1 MLESFKVQAILNK
14 DDVMDF
20 NFSEEHI
27 LLRETVK
34 RFSETELAPLVRE
47 ADDNEVFPKQLFP
60 KWGEMGL
67 ISARYPIEDGGG
79 GFDKIADCI
88 IREETSRVCQAFAS
102 SLSAH
107 SHLGIWP
114 IWRIGTDAQKEKYL
128 KPALAG
134 TKVSCFGLSE
144 PDGGSNIRALKT
156 HAKKVDGGYLINGS
170 KLYITNA
177 PMADFML
184 LAARTSPELT
194 AQSISL
200 FIVDLPSAN
209 IEIQKLAKESIKA
222 SETGLLFIDD
232 LFVSDDAL
240 LGEREGNY
248 PIILESL
255 TENRVGVSANC
266 LGMAKA
272 AFEEANNYA
281 HERMIAGK
289 PIGKFQAI
297 GHKLANMSAE
307 IEAAQWLVYY
317 GAWQVDQGTL
327 DNAMAAKIKLV
338 ASEMAVKVSEDAIR
352 ILGGAGIMREYS
364 VGRIHRDSLL
374 YIIGEGTSEI
384 QRNIIARSLGF

>member
-1 MLESFKVQAILNK
+1 
-14 DDVMDF
+14 MDF
-20 NFSEEHI
+20 SFSEEHQ

-47 ADDNEVFPKQLFP
+47 ADDNEIFPKELFP

-67 ISARYPIEDGGG
+67 IAARYPEADGGG
-79 GFDKIADCI
+79 GFDKVADCI

-114 IWRIGTDAQKEKYL
+114 IWRIGTEAQKDQYF

-134 TKVSCFGLSE
+134 EKVSCFGLSE

-156 HAKKVDGGYLINGS
+156 TAKKVEGGYIINGS

-184 LAARTSPELT
+184 LAARTSPELS
-194 AQSISL
+194 AKSISL
-200 FIVDLPSAN
+200 FIVDLPSKN
-209 IEIQKLAKESIKA
+209 IEIQKLAKESIRA
-222 SETGLLFIDD
+222 SETGLIFIDN
-232 LFVSDDAL
+232 LFVPDEAL
-240 LGEREGNY
+240 LGEQEGTY
-248 PIILESL
+248 PVILESL

-266 LGMAKA
+266 LGMATA
-272 AFEEANNYA
+272 AFEEAERYA
-281 HERMIAGK
+281 HERIISDR
-289 PIGKFQAI
+289 PIGKFQSI
-297 GHKLANMSAE
+297 GHKLANMSTE
-307 IEAAQWLVYY
+307 IEAAKWMVYY
-317 GAWQVDQGTL
+317 GAWLTDNDSL
-327 DNAMAAKIKLV
+327 DNAMAAKIKLT

-352 ILGGAGIMREYS
+352 ILGGAGIMRDYP
-364 VGRIHRDSLL
+364 VGRIHRDTLL

>member
-1 MLESFKVQAILNK
+1 
-14 DDVMDF
+14 MDF
-20 NFSEEHI
+20 SFSEEHQ
-27 LLRETVK
+27 LLRETVR

-47 ADDNEVFPKQLFP
+47 ADDSEIFPRELFP

-67 ISARYPIEDGGG
+67 IAARYPEKDGGG

-114 IWRIGTDAQKEKYL
+114 IWRIGTEAQKEKYL
-128 KPALAG
+128 KPAMAG
-134 TKVSCFGLSE
+134 EKVSCFGLSE

-156 HAKKVDGGYLINGS
+156 QAKKVDGGYLINGS

-184 LAARTSPELT
+184 LAARTSPELS
-194 AQSISL
+194 ADSISM
-200 FIVDLPSAN
+200 FIVDLPSEN
-209 IEIQKLAKESIKA
+209 VVIQKLAKESIRA
-222 SETGLLFIDD
+222 SETGLIFIEDLFIPDEN
-232 LFVSDDAL
+232 L
-240 LGEREGNY
+240 LGEEEGTY
-248 PIILESL
+248 PVILESL
-255 TENRVGVSANC
+255 MENRVGVSANC

-272 AFEEANNYA
+272 AFEEANRYA
-281 HERMIAGK
+281 HERIISDR

-307 IEAAQWLVYY
+307 IEAAQWMVYN

-327 DNAMAAKIKLV
+327 NTAMAAKIKLIS
-338 ASEMAVKVSEDAIR
+338 SEMAVKVSEDAIR
-352 ILGGAGIMREYS
+352 ILGGAGIMRDYS
-364 VGRIHRDSLL
+364 VGRIHRDTLL

>member
-1 MLESFKVQAILNK
+1 MNFS
-14 DDVMDF
+14 
-20 NFSEEHI
+20 FSEEHQ
-27 LLRETVK
+27 LLRETVR

-47 ADDNEVFPKQLFP
+47 ADDSEIFPRELFP

-67 ISARYPIEDGGG
+67 IAARYPEKDGGG

-128 KPALAG
+128 KPAMAG
-134 TKVSCFGLSE
+134 EKVSCFGLSE

-156 HAKKVDGGYLINGS
+156 QAKKVDGGYLINGS

-184 LAARTSPELT
+184 LAARTSPELS
-194 AQSISL
+194 ADSISM
-200 FIVDLPSAN
+200 FIVDLPSEN
-209 IEIQKLAKESIKA
+209 VVIQKLAKESIRA
-222 SETGLLFIDD
+222 SETGLIFIEDLFIPDEN
-232 LFVSDDAL
+232 L
-240 LGEREGNY
+240 LGEEEGTY
-248 PIILESL
+248 PVILESL
-255 TENRVGVSANC
+255 MENRVGVSANC

-272 AFEEANNYA
+272 AFEEANRYA
-281 HERMIAGK
+281 HERIISGR

-307 IEAAQWLVYY
+307 IEAAQWMV
-317 GAWQVDQGTL
+317 
-327 DNAMAAKIKLV
+327 
-338 ASEMAVKVSEDAIR
+338 
-352 ILGGAGIMREYS
+352 
-364 VGRIHRDSLL
+364 
-374 YIIGEGTSEI
+374 
-384 QRNIIARSLGF
+384 

>member
-1 MLESFKVQAILNK
+1 
-14 DDVMDF
+14 MDF
-20 NFSEEHI
+20 SFSEEHQ
-27 LLRETVK
+27 LLRETVR

-47 ADDNEVFPKQLFP
+47 ADDNEIFPRELFP

-67 ISARYPIEDGGG
+67 IAARYPEKDGGG

-114 IWRIGTDAQKEKYL
+114 IWRIGTEAQKEKYL
-128 KPALAG
+128 KPAMAG
-134 TKVSCFGLSE
+134 EKVSCFGLSE

-156 HAKKVDGGYLINGS
+156 QAKKVDGGYLINGS

-184 LAARTSPELT
+184 LAARTSPELS
-194 AQSISL
+194 ADSISM
-200 FIVDLPSAN
+200 FIVDLPSEN
-209 IEIQKLAKESIKA
+209 VVIQKLAKESIRA
-222 SETGLLFIDD
+222 SETGLIFIEDLFIPDEN
-232 LFVSDDAL
+232 L
-240 LGEREGNY
+240 LGEEEGTY
-248 PIILESL
+248 PVILESL
-255 TENRVGVSANC
+255 MENRVGVSANC

-272 AFEEANNYA
+272 AFEEANRYA
-281 HERMIAGK
+281 HERIISGR

-307 IEAAQWLVYY
+307 IEAAQWMVYN

-327 DNAMAAKIKLV
+327 NTAMAAKIKLV

-352 ILGGAGIMREYS
+352 ILGGAGIMRDYS
-364 VGRIHRDSLL
+364 VGRIHRDTLL

>member
-1 MLESFKVQAILNK
+1 
-14 DDVMDF
+14 MDF
-20 NFSEEHI
+20 SFSEEHQ
-27 LLRETVK
+27 LLRETVR

-47 ADDNEVFPKQLFP
+47 ADDNETFPRELFP

-67 ISARYPIEDGGG
+67 IAARYPEKDGGG

-114 IWRIGTDAQKEKYL
+114 IWRIGTEAQKEQYL
-128 KPALAG
+128 KPAMAG
-134 TKVSCFGLSE
+134 QKVSCFGLSE

-156 HAKKVDGGYLINGS
+156 HAKKVDGGYIINGS

-184 LAARTSPELT
+184 LAARTSPELS
-194 AQSISL
+194 ADSISL
-200 FIVDLPSAN
+200 FVVDLPSKHVV
-209 IEIQKLAKESIKA
+209 IEKLAKESIKA
-222 SETGLLFIDD
+222 SETGLIFIED
-232 LFVSDDAL
+232 LFVPDDAL
-240 LGEREGNY
+240 LGGREGTY
-248 PIILESL
+248 PVILESL

-272 AFEEANNYA
+272 AFEEATRYA
-281 HERMIAGK
+281 DERIISGR

-297 GHKLANMSAE
+297 GHKLANMAAE
-307 IEAAQWLVYY
+307 IEAAQWMVYH
-317 GAWQVDQGTL
+317 GAWQVDQETL
-327 DNAMAAKIKLV
+327 SNASAAKIKLV
-338 ASEMAVKVSEDAIR
+338 ASEMAVSVSEDAIR
-352 ILGGAGIMREYS
+352 ILGGAGIMRDYS
-364 VGRIHRDSLL
+364 VGRIHRDTLL

>member
-1 MLESFKVQAILNK
+1 
-14 DDVMDF
+14 MDF
-20 NFSEEHI
+20 SFSEEHQ
-27 LLRETVK
+27 LLRDTVRK
-34 RFSETELAPLVRE
+34 FSETELAPLVRE
-47 ADDNEVFPKQLFP
+47 ADDNEVFPRELFP

-67 ISARYPIEDGGG
+67 IAARYPEKDGGG

-114 IWRIGTDAQKEKYL
+114 IWRIGTEKQKENYL
-128 KPALAG
+128 KPAMAG
-134 TKVSCFGLSE
+134 QKVSCFGLSE

-156 HAKKVDGGYLINGS
+156 QAKKVDGGYLINGS

-184 LAARTSPELT
+184 LAARTSAEMS
-194 AQSISL
+194 ADSISL
-200 FIVDLPSAN
+200 FIVDLPSKN
-209 IEIQKLAKESIKA
+209 IDIQKLAKESIRA
-222 SETGLLFIDD
+222 SETGLIFIED
-232 LFVSDDAL
+232 LFVPDENL
-240 LGEREGNY
+240 LGEQEGTY
-248 PIILESL
+248 PVILESL

-272 AFEEANNYA
+272 ALEEATRYA
-281 HERMIAGK
+281 HERIISNR

-307 IEAAQWLVYY
+307 IEAAQWMVYN

-327 DNAMAAKIKLV
+327 DHAMAAKIKLI

-352 ILGGAGIMREYS
+352 ILGGAGIMRDYS
-364 VGRIHRDSLL
+364 VGRIHRDTLL

>member
-1 MLESFKVQAILNK
+1 
-14 DDVMDF
+14 MDF
-20 NFSEEHI
+20 SFSEEHQ
-27 LLRETVK
+27 LLRETVR

-47 ADDNEVFPKQLFP
+47 ADDSEIFPRELFP

-67 ISARYPIEDGGG
+67 IAARYPEKDGGG

-114 IWRIGTDAQKEKYL
+114 IWRIGTEAQKEKYL
-128 KPALAG
+128 KPAMAG
-134 TKVSCFGLSE
+134 EKVSCFGLSE

-156 HAKKVDGGYLINGS
+156 QAKKVDGGYLINGS

-184 LAARTSPELT
+184 LAARTSPELS
-194 AQSISL
+194 ADSISM
-200 FIVDLPSAN
+200 FIVDLPSEN
-209 IEIQKLAKESIKA
+209 VVIQKLAKESIRA
-222 SETGLLFIDD
+222 SETGLIFIEDLFIPDEN
-232 LFVSDDAL
+232 L
-240 LGEREGNY
+240 LGEEEGTY
-248 PIILESL
+248 PVILESL
-255 TENRVGVSANC
+255 MENRVGVSANC

-272 AFEEANNYA
+272 AFEEANRYA
-281 HERMIAGK
+281 HERIISGR

-307 IEAAQWLVYY
+307 IEAAQWMVYN

-327 DNAMAAKIKLV
+327 NTAMAAKIKLV

-352 ILGGAGIMREYS
+352 ILGGAGIMRDYS
-364 VGRIHRDSLL
+364 VGRIHRDTLL

>member
-1 MLESFKVQAILNK
+1 
-14 DDVMDF
+14 MDF
-20 NFSEEHI
+20 SFSEEHQ
-27 LLRETVK
+27 LLRKTVR

-47 ADDNEVFPKQLFP
+47 ADDSEVFPAELFP
-60 KWGEMGL
+60 KWGKMGL
-67 ISARYPIEDGGG
+67 IAARYPEADGGG

-114 IWRIGTDAQKEKYL
+114 IWRIGTEEQKEQYL
-128 KPALAG
+128 KPAMAG
-134 TKVSCFGLSE
+134 QKVSCFGLSE

-156 HAKKVDGGYLINGS
+156 HAKKVSGGYIINGS

-184 LAARTSPELT
+184 LAARTSPELS
-194 AQSISL
+194 AKSISL
-200 FIVDLPSAN
+200 FIIDLPSKHV
-209 IEIQKLAKESIKA
+209 EIQKLAKESIRA
-222 SETGLLFIDD
+222 SETGLIFIED
-232 LFVSDDAL
+232 LFVPDSAL
-240 LGEREGNY
+240 LGEQEGTY

-266 LGMAKA
+266 LGMATA
-272 AFEEANNYA
+272 AFEEAERYA
-281 HERMIAGK
+281 HERIISDQ
-289 PIGKFQAI
+289 PIGKFQSI

-307 IEAAQWLVYY
+307 IEAARWMVYH
-317 GAWQVDQGTL
+317 GAWLTDNNKL
-327 DNAMAAKIKLV
+327 DNAMAAKIKLI

-352 ILGGAGIMREYS
+352 ILGGAGIMRDYP
-364 VGRIHRDSLL
+364 VGRIHRDTLL

>member
-1 MLESFKVQAILNK
+1 
-14 DDVMDF
+14 MDF
-20 NFSEEHI
+20 SFSEEHL
-27 LLRETVK
+27 LLRETVR

-47 ADDNEVFPKQLFP
+47 ADDNEVFPKELFP

-67 ISARYPIEDGGG
+67 IAARYPIADGGG
-79 GFDKIADCI
+79 GFDKIADGI

-114 IWRIGTDAQKEKYL
+114 IWRIGSDAQKEQYF

-134 TKVSCFGLSE
+134 EKVSCFGLSE

-156 HAKKVDGGYLINGS
+156 HAKKVDGGYIINGS

-184 LAARTSPELT
+184 LAARTSPELS
-194 AQSISL
+194 AKSISL
-200 FIVDLPSAN
+200 FIVDLPSKN
-209 IEIQKLAKESIKA
+209 IEIQKLAKESIRA
-222 SETGLLFIDD
+222 SETGLIFIED
-232 LFVSDDAL
+232 LFVPDDAL
-240 LGEREGNY
+240 LGGQEGTY

-266 LGMAKA
+266 LGMATA
-272 AFEEANNYA
+272 AFEEAERYA
-281 HERMIAGK
+281 HERIISGH
-289 PIGKFQAI
+289 PIGEFQSI

-307 IEAAQWLVYY
+307 IEAAKCMVYH
-317 GAWQVDQGTL
+317 GAWLTDNGTL
-327 DNAMAAKIKLV
+327 TNAMAAKIKLI

-352 ILGGAGIMREYS
+352 IFVALALCETTPS
-364 VGRIHRDSLL
+364 VVSIETPSSILSVKAPVKFSATLSRAL
-374 YIIGEGTSEI
+374 
-384 QRNIIARSLGF
+384 

>member
-1 MLESFKVQAILNK
+1 
-14 DDVMDF
+14 MDF
-20 NFSEEHI
+20 SFSEEHQ
-27 LLRETVK
+27 LLRETVR

-47 ADDNEVFPKQLFP
+47 SDDNETFPRELFP

-67 ISARYPIEDGGG
+67 IAARYPEKDGGG

-114 IWRIGTDAQKEKYL
+114 IWRIGTETQKEQYL
-128 KPALAG
+128 KPAMAG
-134 TKVSCFGLSE
+134 QKVSCFGLSE

-156 HAKKVDGGYLINGS
+156 HAKKVDGGYIINGS
-170 KLYITNA
+170 KLYITNS

-184 LAARTSPELT
+184 LAARTSPEMS
-194 AQSISL
+194 AESISL
-200 FIVDLPSAN
+200 FIVDLPSKN
-209 IEIQKLAKESIKA
+209 VVIEKLAKESIKA
-222 SETGLLFIDD
+222 SETGLIFIED
-232 LFVSDDAL
+232 LFVPDEAL
-240 LGEREGNY
+240 LGGREGTY
-248 PIILESL
+248 PVILESL

-272 AFEEANNYA
+272 AFEEATRYA
-281 HERMIAGK
+281 EERIISGK

-307 IEAAQWLVYY
+307 IEAAQWMVYH
-317 GAWQVDQGTL
+317 GAWQVDQETL
-327 DNAMAAKIKLV
+327 SNASAAKIKLV
-338 ASEMAVKVSEDAIR
+338 ASEMAVSVSEDAIR
-352 ILGGAGIMREYS
+352 VLGGAGIMRDYS
-364 VGRIHRDSLL
+364 VGRIHRDTLL
-374 YIIGEGTSEI
+374 YIIGEGTSEV

>member
-1 MLESFKVQAILNK
+1 
-14 DDVMDF
+14 MDF
-20 NFSEEHI
+20 SFSEEHQ
-27 LLRETVK
+27 LLRETVR

-47 ADDNEVFPKQLFP
+47 ADDNETFPRELFP

-67 ISARYPIEDGGG
+67 IAARYPEKDGGG
-79 GFDKIADCI
+79 GFDKVADCI

-114 IWRIGTDAQKEKYL
+114 IWRIGTEAQKEQYL
-128 KPALAG
+128 KPAMAG
-134 TKVSCFGLSE
+134 QKVSCFGLSE

-156 HAKKVDGGYLINGS
+156 HAKKVDGGYIINGS

-184 LAARTSPELT
+184 LAARTSPELS
-194 AQSISL
+194 AESISL
-200 FIVDLPSAN
+200 FIVDLPSKN
-209 IEIQKLAKESIKA
+209 VVIEKLAKESIKA
-222 SETGLLFIDD
+222 SETGLIFIED
-232 LFVSDDAL
+232 LFVPDDAL
-240 LGEREGNY
+240 LGGREGTY
-248 PIILESL
+248 PVILESL

-272 AFEEANNYA
+272 AFAEATRYAEE
-281 HERMIAGK
+281 RIISGR

-307 IEAAQWLVYY
+307 IEAAQWMVYH
-317 GAWQVDQGTL
+317 GAWQVDQETL
-327 DNAMAAKIKLV
+327 SNASAAKIKLV
-338 ASEMAVKVSEDAIR
+338 ASEMAVSVSEDAIR
-352 ILGGAGIMREYS
+352 ILGGAGIMRDYS
-364 VGRIHRDSLL
+364 VGRIHRDTLL

>member
-1 MLESFKVQAILNK
+1 
-14 DDVMDF
+14 MDF
-20 NFSEEHI
+20 SFSEEHQ
-27 LLRETVK
+27 LLRDTVRK
-34 RFSETELAPLVRE
+34 FSETELAPLVRE
-47 ADDNEVFPKQLFP
+47 ADDNEVFPRELFP

-67 ISARYPIEDGGG
+67 IAARYPEKDGGG

-114 IWRIGTDAQKEKYL
+114 IWRIGTDQQKENYL
-128 KPALAG
+128 KPAMAG
-134 TKVSCFGLSE
+134 QKVSCFGLSE

-156 HAKKVDGGYLINGS
+156 QAKKVDGGYLINGS

-184 LAARTSPELT
+184 LAARTSAEMS
-194 AQSISL
+194 ADSISL
-200 FIVDLPSAN
+200 FIVDLPSDN
-209 IEIQKLAKESIKA
+209 VVIQKLAKESIRA
-222 SETGLLFIDD
+222 SETGLIFIED
-232 LFVSDDAL
+232 LFVPDENL
-240 LGEREGNY
+240 LGAREGTY
-248 PIILESL
+248 PVILESL

-272 AFEEANNYA
+272 AFEEATRYA
-281 HERMIAGK
+281 HERVISNR

-307 IEAAQWLVYY
+307 IEAAQWMVYN

-327 DNAMAAKIKLV
+327 DHAMAAKIKLI

-352 ILGGAGIMREYS
+352 VLGGAGIMRDYS
-364 VGRIHRDSLL
+364 VGRIHRDALL

>member
-1 MLESFKVQAILNK
+1 
-14 DDVMDF
+14 MDF
-20 NFSEEHI
+20 SFSEEHQ
-27 LLRETVK
+27 LLRETVR

-47 ADDNEVFPKQLFP
+47 ADDNETFPRELFP

-67 ISARYPIEDGGG
+67 IAARYPEKDGGG

-114 IWRIGTDAQKEKYL
+114 IWRIGTEAQKEQYL
-128 KPALAG
+128 KPAMAG
-134 TKVSCFGLSE
+134 QKVSCFGLSE

-156 HAKKVDGGYLINGS
+156 HAKKVDGGYIINGS

-184 LAARTSPELT
+184 LAARTSPELS
-194 AQSISL
+194 ADSISL
-200 FIVDLPSAN
+200 FIVDLPSKHVV
-209 IEIQKLAKESIKA
+209 IEKLAKESIKA
-222 SETGLLFIDD
+222 SETGLIFIED
-232 LFVSDDAL
+232 LFVPDDAL
-240 LGEREGNY
+240 LGGREGTY
-248 PIILESL
+248 PVILESL

-272 AFEEANNYA
+272 AFEEATRYA
-281 HERMIAGK
+281 DERIISGR

-297 GHKLANMSAE
+297 GHKLANMAAE
-307 IEAAQWLVYY
+307 IEAAQWMVYH
-317 GAWQVDQGTL
+317 GAWQVDQETL
-327 DNAMAAKIKLV
+327 SNASAAKIKLV
-338 ASEMAVKVSEDAIR
+338 ASEMAVSVSEDAIR
-352 ILGGAGIMREYS
+352 ILGGAGIMRDYS
-364 VGRIHRDSLL
+364 VGRIHRDTLL

>member
-1 MLESFKVQAILNK
+1 
-14 DDVMDF
+14 MDF
-20 NFSEEHI
+20 SFSEEHQ
-27 LLRETVK
+27 LLRETVR

-47 ADDNEVFPKQLFP
+47 ADDNEIFPKELFP

-67 ISARYPIEDGGG
+67 ISARYPEADGGG

-114 IWRIGTDAQKEKYL
+114 IWRIGTESQKEQYF
-128 KPALAG
+128 KPALNG
-134 TKVSCFGLSE
+134 QKVSCFGLSE

-156 HAKKVDGGYLINGS
+156 TAKKVDGGYLINGS

-184 LAARTSPELT
+184 LAARTSPELS
-194 AQSISL
+194 AKSISL
-200 FIVDLPSAN
+200 FIVDLPSKN
-209 IEIQKLAKESIKA
+209 IEIQKLAKESIRA
-222 SETGLLFIDD
+222 SETGLIFIDN
-232 LFVSDDAL
+232 LFVPDDAL
-240 LGEREGNY
+240 LGGQEGTY

-266 LGMAKA
+266 LGMATA
-272 AFEEANNYA
+272 AFEEAERYA
-281 HERMIAGK
+281 HERIISDQ
-289 PIGKFQAI
+289 PIGKFQSI

-307 IEAAQWLVYY
+307 IEAAKWMVYH
-317 GAWQVDQGTL
+317 GAWLTDNGTL
-327 DNAMAAKIKLV
+327 DNAMAAKIKLI

-352 ILGGAGIMREYS
+352 ILGGAGIMRDYP
-364 VGRIHRDSLL
+364 VGRIHRDTLL

>member
-1 MLESFKVQAILNK
+1 
-14 DDVMDF
+14 MDF
-20 NFSEEHI
+20 SFSEEHQ
-27 LLRETVK
+27 LLRETVR

-47 ADDNEVFPKQLFP
+47 ADDNETFPRELFP

-67 ISARYPIEDGGG
+67 IAARYPEKDGGG

-114 IWRIGTDAQKEKYL
+114 IWRIGTEAQKEQYL
-128 KPALAG
+128 KPAMAG
-134 TKVSCFGLSE
+134 QKVSCFGLSE

-156 HAKKVDGGYLINGS
+156 HAKKVDGGYIINGS

-184 LAARTSPELT
+184 LAARTSPELS
-194 AQSISL
+194 ADSISL
-200 FIVDLPSAN
+200 FIVDLPSKHVV
-209 IEIQKLAKESIKA
+209 IEKLAKESIKA
-222 SETGLLFIDD
+222 SETGLIFIED
-232 LFVSDDAL
+232 LFVPDEAL
-240 LGEREGNY
+240 LGGREGTY
-248 PIILESL
+248 PVILESL

-272 AFEEANNYA
+272 AFEEATRYA
-281 HERMIAGK
+281 DERIISGR

-297 GHKLANMSAE
+297 GHKLANMAAE
-307 IEAAQWLVYY
+307 IEAAQWMVYH
-317 GAWQVDQGTL
+317 GAWQVDQETL
-327 DNAMAAKIKLV
+327 SNASAAKIKLV
-338 ASEMAVKVSEDAIR
+338 ASEMAVSVSEDAIR
-352 ILGGAGIMREYS
+352 ILGGAGIMRDYS
-364 VGRIHRDSLL
+364 VGRIHRDTLL

>member
-1 MLESFKVQAILNK
+1 
-14 DDVMDF
+14 MDF
-20 NFSEEHI
+20 TFSEEHE
-27 LLRETVK
+27 LLRDTVR
-34 RFSETELAPLVRE
+34 RFSEAELAPLVRE
-47 ADDNEVFPKQLFP
+47 ADDNEVFPRELFP

-67 ISARYPIEDGGG
+67 IAARYPEADGGG

-114 IWRIGTDAQKEKYL
+114 IWRIGTEEQKEKHL
-128 KPALAG
+128 KPAFAG
-134 TKVSCFGLSE
+134 EKVSCFGLSE

-156 HAKKVDGGYLINGS
+156 HAKKVDGGYLISGS

-184 LAARTSPELT
+184 LAARTSPELS
-194 AQSISL
+194 AKSISL
-200 FIVDLPSAN
+200 FIVDLPSKN
-209 IEIQKLAKESIKA
+209 IKIQKLAKESIRA
-222 SETGLLFIDD
+222 SETGLIFIEELFLPDE
-232 LFVSDDAL
+232 AL
-240 LGEREGNY
+240 LGGREGTY
-248 PIILESL
+248 PVILESL

-272 AFEEANNYA
+272 AFEEAERYA
-281 HERMIAGK
+281 HERIISDR

-307 IEAAQWLVYY
+307 IEAAQWMVYY
-317 GAWQVDQGTL
+317 GAWKTDNGTL
-327 DNAMAAKIKLV
+327 DNATAAKIKLV
-338 ASEMAVKVSEDAIR
+338 TSEMAVKVSEEAIR
-352 ILGGAGIMREYS
+352 ILGGAGIMRDYP
-364 VGRIHRDSLL
+364 VGRIHRDTLL

>member
-1 MLESFKVQAILNK
+1 
-14 DDVMDF
+14 MDF
-20 NFSEEHI
+20 SFSEEHQ
-27 LLRETVK
+27 LLRDTVRK
-34 RFSETELAPLVRE
+34 FSETELAPLVRE
-47 ADDNEVFPKQLFP
+47 ADDNEVFPRELFP

-67 ISARYPIEDGGG
+67 IAARYPEKDGGG

-114 IWRIGTDAQKEKYL
+114 IWRIGTDQQKERYL
-128 KPALAG
+128 KPAMAG
-134 TKVSCFGLSE
+134 QKVSCFGLSE

-156 HAKKVDGGYLINGS
+156 QAKKVDGGYVINGS

-184 LAARTSPELT
+184 LAARTSAEMS
-194 AQSISL
+194 ADSISL
-200 FIVDLPSAN
+200 FIVDLPSDN
-209 IEIQKLAKESIKA
+209 VVIQKLAKESIRA
-222 SETGLLFIDD
+222 SETGLIFIED
-232 LFVSDDAL
+232 LFVPDENL
-240 LGEREGNY
+240 LGAREGTY
-248 PIILESL
+248 PVILESL

-272 AFEEANNYA
+272 AFEEASRYA
-281 HERMIAGK
+281 HERVISNR

-307 IEAAQWLVYY
+307 IEAAQWMVYN

-327 DNAMAAKIKLV
+327 DHAMAAKIKLI

-352 ILGGAGIMREYS
+352 VLGGAGIMRDYS
-364 VGRIHRDSLL
+364 VGRIHRDALL

>member
-1 MLESFKVQAILNK
+1 
-14 DDVMDF
+14 MDF
-20 NFSEEHI
+20 SFSEEHI
-27 LLRETVK
+27 LLRETVR

-47 ADDNEVFPKQLFP
+47 ADDSEVFPKELFP

-67 ISARYPIEDGGG
+67 IAARYPIADGGG
-79 GFDKIADCI
+79 GFDKVADCI

-114 IWRIGTDAQKEKYL
+114 IWRIGSDAQKEQYF

-134 TKVSCFGLSE
+134 EKVSCFGLSE

-156 HAKKVDGGYLINGS
+156 HAKKVDGGYIINGS

-184 LAARTSPELT
+184 LAARTSPELS
-194 AQSISL
+194 AKSISL
-200 FIVDLPSAN
+200 FIVDLPSKN
-209 IEIQKLAKESIKA
+209 IEIQKLAKESIRA
-222 SETGLLFIDD
+222 SETGLIFIED
-232 LFVSDDAL
+232 LFVPDDAL
-240 LGEREGNY
+240 LGGQEGTY

-266 LGMAKA
+266 LGMATA
-272 AFEEANNYA
+272 AFEEAERYA
-281 HERMIAGK
+281 HERIISGH
-289 PIGKFQAI
+289 PIGEFQSI

-307 IEAAQWLVYY
+307 IEAAKWMVYH
-317 GAWQVDQGTL
+317 GAWLTDNGTL
-327 DNAMAAKIKLV
+327 TNAMAAKIKLI

-352 ILGGAGIMREYS
+352 ILGGAGIMRDYP
-364 VGRIHRDSLL
+364 VGRIHRDTLL

>member
-1 MLESFKVQAILNK
+1 
-14 DDVMDF
+14 MDF

-47 ADDNEVFPKQLFP
+47 ADDNEVFPKELFP

-67 ISARYPIEDGGG
+67 IAARYPEKDGGG

-88 IREETSRVCQAFAS
+88 IREETSKVCQAFAS

-114 IWRIGTDAQKEKYL
+114 IWRIGTEQQKEQYL
-128 KPALAG
+128 KPAMAG
-134 TKVSCFGLSE
+134 EKVSCFGLSE

-156 HAKKVDGGYLINGS
+156 HAKKVDGGYRINGS

-184 LAARTSPELT
+184 LAARTSDELKAT
-194 AQSISL
+194 SISL

-209 IEIQKLAKESIKA
+209 IEIQKMAKESIKA
-222 SETGLLFIDD
+222 SETGLLFIDN
-232 LFVSDDAL
+232 LFVPDEAL
-240 LGEREGNY
+240 LGGQEGNY

-272 AFEEANNYA
+272 AFEEANAYA
-281 HERMIAGK
+281 HDRIISDK

-327 DNAMAAKIKLV
+327 DNAMAAKIKLI

>member
-1 MLESFKVQAILNK
+1 
-14 DDVMDF
+14 MDF
-20 NFSEEHI
+20 SFSEEHQ
-27 LLRETVK
+27 LLRETVR

-47 ADDNEVFPKQLFP
+47 ADDNETFPRELFP

-67 ISARYPIEDGGG
+67 IAARYPEKDGGG
-79 GFDKIADCI
+79 GFDKVADCI

-114 IWRIGTDAQKEKYL
+114 IWRIGTEAQKEQYL
-128 KPALAG
+128 KPAMAG
-134 TKVSCFGLSE
+134 QKISCFGLSE

-156 HAKKVDGGYLINGS
+156 HAKKVDGGYIINGS

-184 LAARTSPELT
+184 LAARTSPELS
-194 AQSISL
+194 ADSISL
-200 FIVDLPSAN
+200 FIVDLPSKN
-209 IEIQKLAKESIKA
+209 VVIEKLAKESIKA
-222 SETGLLFIDD
+222 SETGLIFIED
-232 LFVSDDAL
+232 LFVPDDAL
-240 LGEREGNY
+240 LGGREGTY
-248 PIILESL
+248 PVILESL

-272 AFEEANNYA
+272 AFEEATRYA
-281 HERMIAGK
+281 DERIISGK

-307 IEAAQWLVYY
+307 IEAAQWMVYH
-317 GAWQVDQGTL
+317 GAWQVDQETL
-327 DNAMAAKIKLV
+327 SNASAAKIKLV
-338 ASEMAVKVSEDAIR
+338 ASEMAVSVSEDAIR
-352 ILGGAGIMREYS
+352 ILGGAGIMRDYS
-364 VGRIHRDSLL
+364 VGRIHRDTLL

>member
-1 MLESFKVQAILNK
+1 
-14 DDVMDF
+14 MDF

-47 ADDNEVFPKQLFP
+47 ADDNEVFPKDLFP

-67 ISARYPIEDGGG
+67 IAARYPEKDGGG

-88 IREETSRVCQAFAS
+88 IREETSKVCQAFAS

-114 IWRIGTDAQKEKYL
+114 IWRIGTEQQKEQYL
-128 KPALAG
+128 KPAMAG
-134 TKVSCFGLSE
+134 EKVSCFGLSE

-156 HAKKVDGGYLINGS
+156 HAKKVDGGYRINGS

-184 LAARTSPELT
+184 LAARTSDGLQ
-194 AQSISL
+194 ASSISL

-232 LFVSDDAL
+232 LFVPDDAL
-240 LGEREGNY
+240 LGGQEGNY

-272 AFEEANNYA
+272 AFEEANTYA
-281 HERMIAGK
+281 HERIISDK

-327 DNAMAAKIKLV
+327 DNAMAAKIKLI

>member
-1 MLESFKVQAILNK
+1 
-14 DDVMDF
+14 MDF
-20 NFSEEHI
+20 SFSEEHQ
-27 LLRETVK
+27 LLRETVR

-47 ADDNEVFPKQLFP
+47 ADDNETFPRELFP

-67 ISARYPIEDGGG
+67 IAARYPEKDGGG

-114 IWRIGTDAQKEKYL
+114 IWRIGTEAQKEQYL
-128 KPALAG
+128 KPAMAG
-134 TKVSCFGLSE
+134 QKVSCFGLSE

-156 HAKKVDGGYLINGS
+156 HAKKVDGGYIINGS

-184 LAARTSPELT
+184 LAARTSPELS
-194 AQSISL
+194 ADSISL
-200 FIVDLPSAN
+200 FIVDLPSKN
-209 IEIQKLAKESIKA
+209 VVIEKLAKESIKA
-222 SETGLLFIDD
+222 SETGLIFIED
-232 LFVSDDAL
+232 LFVPDEAL
-240 LGEREGNY
+240 LGGREGTY
-248 PIILESL
+248 PVILESL

-272 AFEEANNYA
+272 AFDEATRYA
-281 HERMIAGK
+281 DERIISGR

-297 GHKLANMSAE
+297 GHKLANMAAE
-307 IEAAQWLVYY
+307 IEAAQWMVYH
-317 GAWQVDQGTL
+317 GAWQVDQETL
-327 DNAMAAKIKLV
+327 SNASAAKIKLV
-338 ASEMAVKVSEDAIR
+338 ASEMAVSVSEDAIR
-352 ILGGAGIMREYS
+352 ILGGAGIMRDYS
-364 VGRIHRDSLL
+364 VGRIHRDTLL

>member
-1 MLESFKVQAILNK
+1 
-14 DDVMDF
+14 MDF
-20 NFSEEHI
+20 SFSEEHQ
-27 LLRETVK
+27 LLRETVR

-47 ADDNEVFPKQLFP
+47 ADDSEIFPRELFP

-67 ISARYPIEDGGG
+67 IAARYPEKDGGG

-128 KPALAG
+128 KPAMAG
-134 TKVSCFGLSE
+134 EKVSCFGLSE

-156 HAKKVDGGYLINGS
+156 QAKKVDGGYLINGS

-184 LAARTSPELT
+184 LAARTSPELS
-194 AQSISL
+194 ADSISM
-200 FIVDLPSAN
+200 FIVDLPSEN
-209 IEIQKLAKESIKA
+209 VVIQKLAKESIRA
-222 SETGLLFIDD
+222 SETGLIFIEDLFIPDEN
-232 LFVSDDAL
+232 L
-240 LGEREGNY
+240 LGEEEGTY
-248 PIILESL
+248 PVILESL
-255 TENRVGVSANC
+255 MENRVGVSANC

-272 AFEEANNYA
+272 AFEEANRYA
-281 HERMIAGK
+281 HERIISGR

-307 IEAAQWLVYY
+307 IEAAQWMVYN

-327 DNAMAAKIKLV
+327 NTAMAAKIKLV

-352 ILGGAGIMREYS
+352 ILGGAGIMRDYS
-364 VGRIHRDSLL
+364 VGRIHRDTLL

>member
-1 MLESFKVQAILNK
+1 
-14 DDVMDF
+14 MDF
-20 NFSEEHI
+20 TFSAEHN
-27 LLRETVK
+27 LLRETVR
-34 RFSETELAPLVRE
+34 RFSETELAPLVKE
-47 ADDNEVFPKQLFP
+47 ADDNETFPPDLFL

-67 ISARYPIEDGGG
+67 IAARYPQKDGGG

-114 IWRIGTDAQKEKYL
+114 IWRIGTKAQKKCYL

-134 TKVSCFGLSE
+134 KKVSCFGLSE

-156 HAKKVDGGYLINGS
+156 HAKKVSGGYRINGS

-184 LAARTSPELT
+184 LAARTSPELS
-194 AQSISL
+194 AKSISM
-200 FIVDLPSAN
+200 FIVELPAKGVT
-209 IEIQKLAKESIKA
+209 IQKLEKESIRA
-222 SETGLLFIDD
+222 SETGMVFIDD
-232 LFVSDDAL
+232 LFVPDDCL
-240 LGEREGNY
+240 LGGEEGTY
-248 PIILESL
+248 PVILESL
-255 TENRVGVSANC
+255 SENRVGVSANC

-272 AFEEANNYA
+272 AFEEANQYA
-281 HERMIAGK
+281 HERIIANH

-297 GHKLANMSAE
+297 GHKLANMSTE
-307 IEAAQWLVYY
+307 IEAAQWMVYY
-317 GAWQVDQGTL
+317 GAWRIDQGTL
-327 DNAMAAKIKLV
+327 DDATAAKVKLN

-352 ILGGAGIMREYS
+352 ILGGAGIMREYP
-364 VGRIHRDSLL
+364 VGRIHRDTLL

>member
-1 MLESFKVQAILNK
+1 MNFS
-14 DDVMDF
+14 
-20 NFSEEHI
+20 FSEEHQ
-27 LLRETVK
+27 LLRETVR

-47 ADDNEVFPKQLFP
+47 ADDSEIFPRELFP

-67 ISARYPIEDGGG
+67 IAARYPEKDGGG

-128 KPALAG
+128 KPAMAG
-134 TKVSCFGLSE
+134 EKVSCFGLSE

-156 HAKKVDGGYLINGS
+156 QAKKVDGGYLINGS

-184 LAARTSPELT
+184 LAARTSPELS
-194 AQSISL
+194 ADSISM
-200 FIVDLPSAN
+200 FIVDLPSEN
-209 IEIQKLAKESIKA
+209 VVIQKLAKESIRA
-222 SETGLLFIDD
+222 SETGLIFIEDLFIPDEN
-232 LFVSDDAL
+232 L
-240 LGEREGNY
+240 LGEEEGTY
-248 PIILESL
+248 PVILESL
-255 TENRVGVSANC
+255 MENRVGVSANC

-272 AFEEANNYA
+272 AFEEANRYA
-281 HERMIAGK
+281 HERIISGR

-307 IEAAQWLVYY
+307 IEAAQWMVYN

-327 DNAMAAKIKLV
+327 NTAMAAKIKLV

-352 ILGGAGIMREYS
+352 ILGGAGIMRDYS
-364 VGRIHRDSLL
+364 VGRIHRDTLL

>member
-1 MLESFKVQAILNK
+1 
-14 DDVMDF
+14 MDF
-20 NFSEEHI
+20 SFSEEHQ
-27 LLRETVK
+27 LLRDTVRK
-34 RFSETELAPLVRE
+34 FSETELAPLVRE
-47 ADDNEVFPKQLFP
+47 ADDNEVFPRELFP

-67 ISARYPIEDGGG
+67 IAARYPEKDGGG

-114 IWRIGTDAQKEKYL
+114 IWRIGTEKQKENYL
-128 KPALAG
+128 KPAMAG
-134 TKVSCFGLSE
+134 QKVSCFGLSE

-156 HAKKVDGGYLINGS
+156 QAKKVDGGYLINGS

-184 LAARTSPELT
+184 LAARTSSEMS
-194 AQSISL
+194 ADSISL
-200 FIVDLPSAN
+200 FIVDLPSKN
-209 IEIQKLAKESIKA
+209 IDIQKLAKESIRA
-222 SETGLLFIDD
+222 SETGLIFIED
-232 LFVSDDAL
+232 LFVPDENL
-240 LGEREGNY
+240 LGEQEGTY
-248 PIILESL
+248 PVILESL

-272 AFEEANNYA
+272 ALEEATRYA
-281 HERMIAGK
+281 HERIISNR

-307 IEAAQWLVYY
+307 IEAAQWMVYN

-327 DNAMAAKIKLV
+327 DHAMAAKIKLI

-352 ILGGAGIMREYS
+352 ILGGAGIMRDYS
-364 VGRIHRDSLL
+364 VGRIHRDTLL

>member
-1 MLESFKVQAILNK
+1 
-14 DDVMDF
+14 MDF
-20 NFSEEHI
+20 TFSEEHE
-27 LLRETVK
+27 LLRNTVR

-47 ADDNEVFPKQLFP
+47 ADDNEIFPRELFP

-67 ISARYPIEDGGG
+67 IAARYPEADGGG
-79 GFDKIADCI
+79 GFDKVADCI

-114 IWRIGTDAQKEKYL
+114 IWRIGTEAQKEHYF

-134 TKVSCFGLSE
+134 QKVSCFGLSE

-156 HAKKVDGGYLINGS
+156 HAKKVDGGYIINGS

-184 LAARTSPELT
+184 LAARTSPELS
-194 AQSISL
+194 AKSISL
-200 FIVDLPSAN
+200 FIIDLPSEQ
-209 IEIQKLAKESIKA
+209 IEIQKLAKESIRA
-222 SETGLLFIDD
+222 SETGLIFIEE
-232 LFVSDDAL
+232 LFVPDEAL
-240 LGEREGNY
+240 LGGQEGTY
-248 PIILESL
+248 PVILESL

-272 AFEEANNYA
+272 AFEAAERYA
-281 HERMIAGK
+281 HERIISDR

-307 IEAAQWLVYY
+307 IEAAQWMVYY
-317 GAWQVDQGTL
+317 GAWKTDNGTL
-327 DNAMAAKIKLV
+327 DNASAAKIKLV
-338 ASEMAVKVSEDAIR
+338 TSEMAVKVSEEAIR
-352 ILGGAGIMREYS
+352 ILGGAGIMRDYP
-364 VGRIHRDSLL
+364 VGRIHRDTLL